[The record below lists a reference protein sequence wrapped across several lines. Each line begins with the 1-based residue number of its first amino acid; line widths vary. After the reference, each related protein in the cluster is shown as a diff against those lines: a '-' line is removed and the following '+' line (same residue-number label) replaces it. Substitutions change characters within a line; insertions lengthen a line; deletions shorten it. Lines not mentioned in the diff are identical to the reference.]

1 MMPPRHHLVVLARVP
16 RYGSAKRRLA
26 ASVGAAEARRAYL
39 AMISSVLRTASQA
52 PFWTT
57 RVAVTPDDGVAA
69 RCWHWCDVRAAQR
82 AGDLGARMARAL
94 AENSGTG
101 STIVIGADIPEMTRA
116 NIRGAFRL
124 LRANDVVFGPA
135 ADGGY
140 WLVGVR
146 QGLPPQTINHLF
158 RDVRW
163 STSHALEDTRR
174 NVRPGLRIAF
184 AATMRDID
192 TSSDL
197 AAWRRAGGA

>member
-1 MMPPRHHLVVLARVP
+1 MMLPRHHLVVFARAP
-16 RYGSAKRRLA
+16 RYGAAKRRLA
-26 ASVGAAEARRAYL
+26 ASVGAAEAHRAYL
-39 AMISSVLRTASQA
+39 AMISAVLRTASQA

-69 RCWHWCDVRAAQR
+69 RCWHWCEVRAAQR

-94 AENSGTG
+94 AENNRTG
-101 STIVIGADIPEMTRA
+101 PAIVVGADIPEMTR
-116 NIRGAFRL
+116 IDVRDAFRL

-146 QGLPPQTINHLF
+146 QGLPPYAINRLF
-158 RDVRW
+158 RNVRW
-163 STSHALEDTRR
+163 STSHALADTRR
-174 NVRPGLRIAF
+174 NVRPGLRVAC
-184 AATMRDID
+184 AATMRDVD

-197 AAWRRAGGA
+197 VAWRRAVGN